1 MSDDGASA
9 VNETHGRHESDTPA
23 PASRRARFTS
33 SALVVVLCAGLGMAI
48 VTQVRGTSSG
58 DSLDTARPAELVV
71 LLDTLQ
77 QREAA
82 LRVEINR
89 LQDSLN
95 AQQSSGQGSAAALA
109 DARKRAESLA
119 VLVGTVAATGP
130 GLTLTLRDPAAAVGP
145 AVVLDALQ
153 ELRAAGAEAIQVAGA
168 NSRQVRIGI
177 DSAVTGSGGAVT
189 IDGELL
195 SPPYAVVAI
204 GDPPTL
210 AAALNIPGGVI
221 DTVARAGGTLTVEQ
235 ATQVRVTA
243 LRVPRTAQYARPV
256 GR

>member
-1 MSDDGASA
+1 
-9 VNETHGRHESDTPA
+9 
-23 PASRRARFTS
+23 
-33 SALVVVLCAGLGMAI
+33 
-48 VTQVRGTSSG
+48 
-58 DSLDTARPAELVV
+58 
-71 LLDTLQ
+71 
-77 QREAA
+77 
-82 LRVEINR
+82 
-89 LQDSLN
+89 
-95 AQQSSGQGSAAALA
+95 
-109 DARKRAESLA
+109 AESLA

-130 GLTLTLRDPAAAVGP
+130 GLTLTLHDPTAAVGP